1 MLKKVKIKKGEKF
14 GMPGWMECT
23 WRRVPCGKDNCPICG
38 TIKKDREKHLA
49 RGQNPDD
56 LGVVLDDLGNSF
68 REIMKMIKMDA
79 KKHGIDITNIEKI
92 KEPPRPEKFPLYREV
107 EKWRGNVLA
116 CAHGTENNFWTF
128 TEEAQDLF
136 WYTNILTTKTYRQ
149 LCNRWHLDNESD
161 YGDYDYQYTRRV
173 LSESLKILQKSLS
186 ELIPAGSAQKGKLM
200 LISAGLMNLEKKIL
214 KI

>member
-1 MLKKVKIKKGEKF
+1 
-14 GMPGWMECT
+14 MPGWMDCT

-38 TIKKDREKHLA
+38 TIKKDREKHLV

-56 LGVVLDDLGNSF
+56 LGMVLDDLGNSF
-68 REIMKMIKMDA
+68 REMMKMIKMDA
-79 KKHGIDITNIEKI
+79 KKHGIDIANIEKI

-107 EKWRGNVLA
+107 EKWRGNVLS
-116 CAHGTENNFWTF
+116 CAHSTDDDFWTF

-136 WYTNILTTKTYRQ
+136 WYANILTTKTYRQ
-149 LCNRWHLDNESD
+149 LCNRWHLDNKSD

-173 LSESLKILQKSLS
+173 LSESLKILQKSLA

-200 LISAGLMNLEKKIL
+200 LISAGLMNLKKKIL

>member
-1 MLKKVKIKKGEKF
+1 MLKKIKIKEIGKF
-14 GMPGWMECT
+14 GMPKWMDCT
-23 WRRVPCGKDNCPICG
+23 WRRIPCGKITCPICG

-49 RGQNPDD
+49 KGQNPDD
-56 LGVVLDDLGNSF
+56 IKVVLDDLGNTF
-68 REIMKMIKMDA
+68 REVMRMIKTDA

-116 CAHGTENNFWTF
+116 CAHGTEDNFWTF

-136 WYTNILTTKTYRQ
+136 WYTNILTAKTYRQ

-161 YGDYDYQYTRRV
+161 YGDYDYQYTHRV
-173 LSESLKILQKSLS
+173 LLESLEILQKSLS
-186 ELIPAGSAQKGKLM
+186 KLIPVGSAQKGKLM
-200 LISAGLMNLEKKIL
+200 LISASLMNLKNKIL
-214 KI
+214 DI